1 MHIPFYR
8 MIHQTCRALP
18 RLRFDLSAAQIG
30 DCTKELLKTFRDS
43 LDNIG
48 KLGAAECDFESVIKP
63 LALLEAEFTSEI
75 AKLNFPQYVS
85 VDKEIRDASVE
96 ATKQIDQF
104 QIEKGM
110 REDLF
115 KATEAASGKLPKDV
129 DAETKRLVEKMLLEF
144 KLNGLSLNKEDRE
157 KLKVLRNQLSEL
169 EVEFSKNMNED
180 KTTLKFT
187 KEELDGCPGSFLDS
201 LEKDGDSYVL
211 TMKYPDVF
219 GVMRNAKNEKTR
231 ELMETAFSS
240 RCPQNL
246 PIITEAIKLRHKCA
260 LLLGY
265 SDHTEVRLVNKMAQK
280 PENVTKFLTNLRG
293 QLDPLATKELEKLK
307 SLKSKDSPNPF
318 MTFDFGFYNRKL
330 MQEEYAVDHE
340 KIKEYFPLDHVMEE
354 MLKIYQQVLSI
365 KIAQVEGP
373 SWHPEAKLFEVSD
386 FRNGKPIGYMFF
398 DLHPRDGKYT
408 HAACFQ
414 LQPGYERADGTRQLP
429 ACALVCNFTKATGER
444 PSLLNHDE
452 VVTLFHEL
460 GHGMHDMC
468 GKTKYSRFHGT
479 SVEYD
484 FVEAPSQMLEN
495 WCWEGEILQK
505 LSKHYKTSAPLP
517 KELIQSLIKTKNV
530 NTGLLNLRQLFFATL
545 DMRIHSAAYQKETEP
560 LDETYAEMRK
570 DIALIEQPVKSN
582 PIASFGHLMGGCKTH
597 IFVNLCFR

>member
-1 MHIPFYR
+1 
-8 MIHQTCRALP
+8 MINQTCRALP
-18 RLRFDLSAAQIG
+18 RLRFNLSASQITEN
-30 DCTKELLKTFRDS
+30 TKELLNNSRSS
-43 LDNIG
+43 LDTIA
-48 KLGAAECDFESVIKP
+48 KLGTAQCDYSSVIKP
-63 LALLEAEFTSEI
+63 LALLEAEFTTEVAS
-75 AKLNFPQYVS
+75 LNFPQYVAA
-85 VDKEIRDASVE
+85 DKEVRDASVE
-96 ATKQIDQF
+96 ATKLIDQF

-115 KATEAASGKLPKDV
+115 KAVEAASSKLPADV
-129 DAETKRLVEKMLLEF
+129 DSETKRLVEKMLLEF
-144 KLNGLSLNKEDRE
+144 KLNGLALNKEDRE
-157 KLKVLRNQLSEL
+157 KLKSLRNKLSEL

-180 KTTLKFT
+180 KTILKFS
-187 KEELDGCPGSFLDS
+187 KEDLEGCPESFLES
-201 LEKDGDSYVL
+201 LEKDGDKYVL

-219 GVMRNAKNEKTR
+219 GVMRNAKSEKTR
-231 ELMETAFSS
+231 ELMEVAFSS

-246 PIITEAIKLRHKCA
+246 PIISEAIKLRHECA

-265 SDHTEVRLVNKMAQK
+265 SEHTEVRLVNKMAQK
-280 PENVTKFLTNLRG
+280 PQKVTNFLKDLRG
-293 QLDPLATKELEKLK
+293 KLDPLATKELEKLK
-307 SLKSKDSPNPF
+307 ALKSKDSSNPF

-340 KIKEYFPLDHVMEE
+340 KIKEYFPLDHVIEE

-365 KIAQVEGP
+365 TIKQIEGP

-386 FRNGKPIGYMFF
+386 SRDGEPIGYMFF

-414 LQPGYERADGTRQLP
+414 LQPGYERPNGTRQLP
-429 ACALVCNFTKATGER
+429 ACALVCNFTKATGDR

-479 SVEYD
+479 NVEYD

-495 WCWEGEILQK
+495 WCWEEEILQK
-505 LSKHYKTSAPLP
+505 LSKHYKTNEPLP

-560 LDETYAEMRK
+560 LNETYAKMRK
-570 DIALIEQPVKSN
+570 DIALIEQPAKSN
-582 PIASFGHLMGGCKTH
+582 PIASFGHLMGGCMNLYL
-597 IFVNLCFR
+597 IFYR